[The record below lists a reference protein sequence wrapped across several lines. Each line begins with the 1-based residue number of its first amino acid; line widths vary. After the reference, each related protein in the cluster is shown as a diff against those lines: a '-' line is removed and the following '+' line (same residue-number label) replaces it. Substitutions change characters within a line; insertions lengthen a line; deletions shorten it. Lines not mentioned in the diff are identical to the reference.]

1 MIERMHP
8 GKGRF
13 GLTARIVVGSTLL
26 ALVVGLAFA
35 VAVRSREIPGTGLGL
50 AICRAIAEAH
60 GGTIEAT
67 SAEGVG
73 TTFRVTL
80 PLEAA

>member
-1 MIERMHP
+1 VIAASHEFERFF
-8 GKGRF
+8 RSSS
-13 GLTARIVVGSTLL
+13 A
-26 ALVVGLAFA
+26 
-35 VAVRSREIPGTGLGL
+35 RSRKIPGTGLGL
-50 AICRAIAEAH
+50 VICRAIAEAH

-80 PLEAA
+80 PLEAT

>member
-8 GKGRF
+8 GKSRF
-13 GLTARIVVGSTLL
+13 GLTVRIVVGSTLL
-26 ALVVGLAFA
+26 RLAFALVVAA
-35 VAVRSREIPGTGLGL
+35 VVELQDASR
-50 AICRAIAEAH
+50 AS
-60 GGTIEAT
+60 AT